1 MAEIVK
7 GFRDIEDASKRILI
21 RNIIEDVFKKYCFI
35 PVETPV
41 IEYEEFVKG
50 NNENDEAVSDI
61 FKLEDRGKRKL
72 ALRYEFTFQLKR
84 LAKNKKLPFR
94 RYQIGYVFRDEPT
107 SGNRWRQFTQCDAD
121 IVGSTEKEEAEI
133 LKIASEILEKLGI
146 EFVIKINNRKLL
158 NEIIEKEGIKEKESV
173 IREIDKLDKISEE
186 EVRKNLEKFKA
197 ERVLDITKKPAD
209 FFEKYDAYK
218 EILSFK
224 KACELYNVKVEFVPF
239 LARGLSYY
247 TGTIFEIKSKLKEV
261 IVAGGSYL
269 VNGIK
274 STGISFGLD
283 RLEILAS
290 IQEKKNNL
298 LIISINQEKEAIKL
312 AEALRKE
319 GIACNVYYDKVTK
332 GLDYANSYSIP
343 YVLFVGE
350 EEVKAKKFKL
360 RDMKSGKEKMLN
372 AEKICEEILKK
383 N

>member
-197 ERVLDITKKPAD
+197 EKVLDITKKPAD

-312 AEALRKE
+312 AESLRKE
-319 GIACNVYYDKVTK
+319 GIACSVYYDKVTK
-332 GLDYANSYSIP
+332 GLDYANSYLIP

>member
-312 AEALRKE
+312 AESLRKE
-319 GIACNVYYDKVTK
+319 GIACSVYYDKVTK
-332 GLDYANSYSIP
+332 GLDYANSYLIP

>member
-312 AEALRKE
+312 AEVLRKE